1 MEIGGSRRAPFA
13 TGSIPAIVGPTAVG
27 KTAVAVALAEARG
40 WEIIS
45 ADSRQVYRGLD
56 IGTAKPASEEL
67 ARVRHH
73 LIDVV
78 DAWQCYSCG
87 RYRKDALAAVAD
99 AVRRGP
105 LPLVVGGSGLY
116 LRALDRGLFEG
127 PERDESIRGKLKKL
141 AEAEGRE
148 RLHEMLAR
156 VDPEAASRIH
166 PRNTE
171 RVIRAIEVFELTGR
185 PISELQKEH
194 KVQNPITLVAVGL
207 RRPRELLFAQISRRF
222 DAMLERGLIEEVRA
236 LVQRGFSEVWPSF
249 RSVGYREMVGYLRGE
264 LSLDAAVE
272 RAKTQTRRFA
282 KRQLTWFSKA
292 PIHAWLDVP
301 DGETAGATAD
311 RVVALFQE
319 AGVPQAA
326 TRKRRTP

>member
-1 MEIGGSRRAPFA
+1 MEMGRSRRTQFHTWP
-13 TGSIPAIVGPTAVG
+13 IPAIVGPTAVG

-40 WEIIS
+40 WEVIS

-56 IGTAKPASEEL
+56 IGTAKPTPPEL
-67 ARVRHH
+67 SRVRHH

-78 DAWQCYSCG
+78 DAWQSYSCG
-87 RYRKDALAAVAD
+87 RYRREALAAVAD
-99 AVRRGP
+99 VVRRGP

-116 LRALDRGLFEG
+116 LRALNRGLFEG

-141 AEAEGRE
+141 AETEGRE
-148 RLHEMLAR
+148 RLHDMLAR
-156 VDPEAASRIH
+156 VDPAAASRIH

-194 KVQNPITLVAVGL
+194 KTPNPITLVAVGL
-207 RRPRELLFAQISRRF
+207 RRSRELLYDQIGRRF
-222 DAMLERGLIEEVRA
+222 DAMLERGLVEEVRT
-236 LVQRGFSEVWPSF
+236 LVQRGFSEDWPSF

-264 LSLDAAVE
+264 LSLDASVE

-301 DGETAGATAD
+301 EGETARATAE
-311 RVVALFQE
+311 RVVAVFRE

-326 TRKRRTP
+326 TRTRRTH